1 MIMVSAIKPKAA
13 VNAID
18 SALVRGVSVSLELGI
33 SALKRGEKYKNKDQ
47 KIENGKHKSIG
58 H

>member
-33 SALKRGEKYKNKDQ
+33 SALKRGENKIK
-47 KIENGKHKSIG
+47 KIEHGKHKSIS

>member
-1 MIMVSAIKPKAA
+1 MIMVSAIKPKAV

-33 SALKRGEKYKNKDQ
+33 SALQRGEKYKNKDL
-47 KIENGKHKSIG
+47 KNRKWKT
-58 H
+58 

>member
-1 MIMVSAIKPKAA
+1 MVSAIKPKAV

-33 SALKRGEKYKNKDQ
+33 SALKRGEKYKNKDL
-47 KIENGKHKSIG
+47 KNRKWKT
-58 H
+58 